1 MNIGIFGGTFN
12 PIHYGHLRSAE
23 EIRTMFG
30 LDRIFFIP
38 SGNPPLKRKDLAEA
52 EHRYKMVR
60 MAVRG
65 NPYFEVLDIECV
77 RPGKSYTVDTLEQ
90 LLKNYPAAVFFFMLG
105 IDAFLDIPNWRG
117 PEKILSL
124 TNFIVLSRP
133 GKNFSDLF
141 QSPYLDMKK
150 TLLAGIDNGDSESCT
165 TVLQSGKQVILAR
178 VTQLG
183 ISSTDIRKRVKK
195 GTSLKYLLPAE
206 VESYII
212 SNNLY
217 KKRIEQKRVR
227 GRRECL

>member
-1 MNIGIFGGTFN
+1 MKIGIFGGTFN

-38 SGNPPLKRKDLAEA
+38 SGNPPLKRKDLADA
-52 EHRYKMVR
+52 EHRHEMVR

-77 RPGKSYTVDTLEQ
+77 RPGKSYTVNTLEQ
-90 LLKNYPAAVFFFMLG
+90 LLKNYPDAVFFFMLG
-105 IDAFLDIPNWRG
+105 IDAFLDIPNWRE

-150 TLLAGIDNGDSESCT
+150 TLLAGIDSGDSESCT

>member
-1 MNIGIFGGTFN
+1 MKIGIFGGTFN

-38 SGNPPLKRKDLAEA
+38 SGNPPLKRKDLADA
-52 EHRYKMVR
+52 EHRHEMVR

-77 RPGKSYTVDTLEQ
+77 RSGKSYTVDTLEQ

-150 TLLAGIDNGDSESCT
+150 TLLAGIDSGDSESCT
-165 TVLQSGKQVILAR
+165 TVLQSGKKVILAR

>member
-1 MNIGIFGGTFN
+1 
-12 PIHYGHLRSAE
+12 
-23 EIRTMFG
+23 
-30 LDRIFFIP
+30 
-38 SGNPPLKRKDLAEA
+38 
-52 EHRYKMVR
+52 
-60 MAVRG
+60 
-65 NPYFEVLDIECV
+65 
-77 RPGKSYTVDTLEQ
+77 
-90 LLKNYPAAVFFFMLG
+90 
-105 IDAFLDIPNWRG
+105 
-117 PEKILSL
+117 LSL